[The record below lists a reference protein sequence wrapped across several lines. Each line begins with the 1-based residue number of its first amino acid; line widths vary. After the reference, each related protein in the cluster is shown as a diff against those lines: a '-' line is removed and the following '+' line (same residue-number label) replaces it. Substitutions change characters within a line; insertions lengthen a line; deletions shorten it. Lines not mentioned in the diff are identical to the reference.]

1 MRIWKPAL
9 IGALM
14 FTTGMAG
21 VAVGA
26 RLIPAHQAAAQPAAI
41 AAGRFDV
48 VGVNPA
54 YPPGNARA
62 TLGETADGSALLS
75 FPGPDGQPRLTAGMA
90 SVGEPVVTLR
100 DASGTARAVLALSE
114 DGSPHL
120 VFLDKDGYLIWSA
133 P

>member
-9 IGALM
+9 VGALM
-14 FTTGMAG
+14 FGTGLSG

-26 RLIPAHQAAAQPAAI
+26 RMVPTHQAEAQPAGI
-41 AAGRFDV
+41 TAGRFELT
-48 VGVNPA
+48 GVSPA
-54 YPPGNARA
+54 YPPGSARA
-62 TLGETADGSALLS
+62 TLAETDDGSALLT
-75 FPGPDGQPRLTAGMA
+75 FPGTDGAPRLTAGMA
-90 SVGEPVVTLR
+90 SVGEPVITLR
-100 DASGTARAVLALSE
+100 DANGTARAVLALSE